1 MSTVAAISTG
11 RAPGGIGI
19 VRISGEN
26 AIAVADK
33 VFSSFNGKKLCE
45 IPGYSALY
53 GKAHGKNGHIDNVVA
68 LVFKAPK
75 SYTGEDV
82 VEISCH
88 GGLFVTDR
96 VLNAVFEAGAVPAEA
111 GEFTKRAFLNGKM
124 DLTSAES
131 VMSIISAQGE
141 QAEKIALG
149 VLEGKL
155 FKEIKKITDKL
166 LYDMALLSAWVDYP
180 YEEIEDLSAEKLKS
194 HIAES
199 KNELEKL
206 INDFGKGQ
214 IILEGVDTA
223 IVGCPNVG
231 KSTLM
236 NLLSGTDKSIVTEI
250 AGTTRDIVEDT
261 VNAGGITLRLADTAG
276 VRDTDDTVESIGVER
291 AVKRLENAE
300 LVLAVF
306 DGSRPLNSDDRRL
319 IDLCKGKKAVGII
332 NKTDLDKN
340 YLNDE
345 IEKFFP
351 QTVFISAKTGEGKAE
366 LIRAIET
373 LLGTADFDT
382 SAAAVVNERQRDCC
396 KKALDALNDAQN
408 ALDLGLTMDAVT
420 VCLDSAAEN
429 LMVLTG
435 EKATELVVNEIFAQ
449 FCVGK

>member
-26 AIAVADK
+26 AISVADK
-33 VFSSFNGKKLCE
+33 VFSSFNGKKLSD

-53 GKAHGKNGHIDNVVA
+53 GKAYDKSGNIDNVVA
-68 LVFKAPK
+68 LVFRAPK

-88 GGLFVTDR
+88 GGLFVTDK
-96 VLNAVFEAGAVPAEA
+96 VLKSVYDAGAIPAEA
-111 GEFTKRAFLNGKM
+111 VEFTKRAFLNGKM

-131 VMSIISAQGE
+131 VMNIISAQGE

-149 VLEGKL
+149 VLEGRL
-155 FKEIKKITDKL
+155 FKEIKKINDKL
-166 LYDMALLSAWVDYP
+166 VYDMALLSAWVDYP
-180 YEEIEDLSAEKLKS
+180 YEEIEDLSENNLKE
-194 HIAES
+194 HIGES
-199 KNELEKL
+199 IFSLEKL
-206 INDFGKGQ
+206 INDFDKGQ
-214 IILEGVDTA
+214 IIMEGVDTA

-236 NLLSGTDKSIVTEI
+236 NLLSGTEKSIVTEI

-261 VNAGGITLRLADTAG
+261 VNVGGITLRLADTAG
-276 VRDTDDTVESIGVER
+276 VRDTDDIVESIGVDR

-300 LVLAVF
+300 LILAVF
-306 DGSRPLNSDDRRL
+306 DASRPLTDEDRKL
-319 IDLCKGKKAVGII
+319 IDLCKGKKAIGII
-332 NKTDLDKN
+332 NKTDIDKKH
-340 YLNDE
+340 LNGE
-345 IEKFFP
+345 VEENFP
-351 QTVFISAKTGEGKAE
+351 QTVFISAKTGDGKQALTNAVE
-366 LIRAIET
+366 E

-382 SAAAVVNERQRDCC
+382 SATAIVNERQKDCC
-396 KKALDALNDAQN
+396 KKALDALKDADN
-408 ALDLGLTMDAVT
+408 ALMLGMTMDAVT
-420 VCLDSAAEN
+420 VCLDSAIEN
-429 LMVLTG
+429 LMILTG

>member
-11 RAPGGIGI
+11 KAPGGIGI

-26 AIAVADK
+26 AISVADK
-33 VFSSFNGKKLCE
+33 IFSSFNGKKLCE
-45 IPGYSALY
+45 IPGYTALY
-53 GKAHGKNGHIDNVVA
+53 GKAYDKTGNIDNVVA

-88 GGLFVTDR
+88 GGLFVTDK
-96 VLNAVFEAGAVPAEA
+96 VLKAVYDAGAIPAEA

-131 VMSIISAQGE
+131 VMNIISAQGE

-149 VLEGKL
+149 VLEGRL
-155 FKEIKKITDKL
+155 FKEIKKINDKL
-166 LYDMALLSAWVDYP
+166 VYDMALLSAWVDYP
-180 YEEIEDLSAEKLKS
+180 YEEIEDLSENNLKEHIDESIEK
-194 HIAES
+194 
-199 KNELEKL
+199 LEKL

-214 IILEGVDTA
+214 IIMEGVDTA

-236 NLLSGTDKSIVTEI
+236 NLLSGTEKSIVTEI

-261 VNAGGITLRLADTAG
+261 VNVGGITLRLADTAG
-276 VRDTDDTVESIGVER
+276 VRETEDVVESIGVDR

-306 DGSRPLNSDDRRL
+306 DASRPLTDADRKL

-340 YLNDE
+340 YLNGE
-345 IEKFFP
+345 IEENFL
-351 QTVFISAKTGEGKAE
+351 QTVFISAKTGDGKQA
-366 LIRAIET
+366 LTTAIEE

-382 SAAAVVNERQRDCC
+382 SATAIVNERQKDCC
-396 KKALDALNDAQN
+396 KKALDALKDADN
-408 ALDLGLTMDAVT
+408 ALMLGMTMDAVT
-420 VCLDSAAEN
+420 VCLDSAIEN
-429 LMVLTG
+429 LMILTG

>member
-306 DGSRPLNSDDRRL
+306 DGSRPLNGDDRRL

-340 YLNDE
+340 CLNDE
-345 IEKFFP
+345 VEKNFP

-366 LIRAIET
+366 LISAIET

>member
-82 VEISCH
+82 VEFSCH

-199 KNELEKL
+199 KNELGKL

-345 IEKFFP
+345 IENIFP

-366 LIRAIET
+366 LISAIET

>member
-1 MSTVAAISTG
+1 MSTIAAISTG
-11 RAPGGIGI
+11 RAPGGIGV

-26 AIAVADK
+26 AIEIGDK
-33 VFSSFNGKKLCE
+33 IFSSFNNKKLCE
-45 IPGYSALY
+45 LDGYSALY
-53 GKAHGKNGHIDNVVA
+53 GKAIDKNGSIDNVVA
-68 LVFKAPK
+68 LLFRAPK

-88 GGLFVTDR
+88 GGLFVTDK
-96 VLNAVFEAGAVPAEA
+96 VLKAVFEAGAVPAEA

-131 VMSIISAQGE
+131 VMNIISAQGE

-149 VLEGKL
+149 VLEGRL

-166 LYDMALLSAWVDYP
+166 VYDMALLSAWVDYP
-180 YEEIEDLSAEKLKS
+180 YEEIEDLSENNLKE
-194 HIAES
+194 HIDES
-199 KNELEKL
+199 ISSLEKL

-214 IILEGVDTA
+214 IIMEGVDTA

-236 NLLSGTDKSIVTEI
+236 NLLSGTEKSIVTEI
-250 AGTTRDIVEDT
+250 AGTTRDVVEDT
-261 VNAGGITLRLADTAG
+261 VNVGGITLRLADTAG
-276 VRDTDDTVESIGVER
+276 VRETDDIVESIGVDR
-291 AVKRLENAE
+291 AVKRLETAE

-306 DGSRPLNSDDRRL
+306 DASRELNEQDKRL
-319 IDLCKGKKAVGII
+319 IELCKGKKAIGIV
-332 NKTDLDKN
+332 NKIDTDKN
-340 YLNDE
+340 YLNGE
-345 IEKFFP
+345 IEKNFS

-366 LIRAIET
+366 LSKAIEE

-382 SAAAVVNERQRDCC
+382 SATAIVNERQCDCC
-396 KKALDALNDAQN
+396 KKALDALRDADN
-408 ALDLGLTMDAVT
+408 ALMLGMTMDAVT
-420 VCLDSAAEN
+420 VCLDSAVEN
-429 LMVLTG
+429 LMILTG

>member
-306 DGSRPLNSDDRRL
+306 DGSRPLNGDDRRL

-345 IEKFFP
+345 IEKKFP

-366 LIRAIET
+366 LISAIET

>member
-1 MSTVAAISTG
+1 MSTIAAISTG
-11 RAPGGIGI
+11 RAPGGIGV
-19 VRISGEN
+19 VRISGED
-26 AIAVADK
+26 AIKIGDK
-33 VFSSFNGKKLCE
+33 IFSSFGGKKLCE
-45 IPGYSALY
+45 IDGYSALY
-53 GKAHGKNGHIDNVVA
+53 GKAHDENSDIDTVVA
-68 LVFKAPK
+68 LLFRAPK

-88 GGLFVTDR
+88 GGLFVTDK
-96 VLNAVFEAGAVPAEA
+96 VLKSAFQAGAVPAEA

-131 VMSIISAQGE
+131 VMNVISAQGE

-149 VLEGKL
+149 VLEGRL
-155 FKEIKKITDKL
+155 FKEIKGITDKL
-166 LYDMALLSAWVDYP
+166 VYDLALLSAWVDYP
-180 YEEIEDLSAEKLKS
+180 YEEIEDLSDNNLKE
-194 HIAES
+194 HIEIS
-199 KNELEKL
+199 ITSLEKL
-206 INDFGKGQ
+206 IKDFSTGQ
-214 IILEGVDTA
+214 IIMEGVDTA

-236 NLLSGTDKSIVTEI
+236 NLLSGTEKSIVTEI

-261 VNAGGITLRLADTAG
+261 VNVGGITLRLADTAG
-276 VRDTDDTVESIGVER
+276 VRETDDLVESIGVDR

-306 DGSRPLNSDDRRL
+306 DASRELNDSDRRL
-319 IDLCKGKKAVGII
+319 IDLCKGKKAIGII

-340 YLNDE
+340 HLNGE
-345 IEKFFP
+345 IEKNFS
-351 QTVFISAKTGEGKAE
+351 QTVFISAKKGTGKDDLAKAVE
-366 LIRAIET
+366 E

-382 SAAAVVNERQRDCC
+382 SAVAVVNERQCECC
-396 KKALDALNDAQN
+396 KKALEALCDAENALN
-408 ALDLGLTMDAVT
+408 LGLTMDAVT
-420 VCLDSAAEN
+420 VCLDSAIEN

>member
-11 RAPGGIGI
+11 KAPGGIGI

-26 AIAVADK
+26 AISVADK
-33 VFSSFNGKKLCE
+33 IFSSFNGKKLCE

-53 GKAHGKNGHIDNVVA
+53 GKAYDKTGNIDNVVA

-88 GGLFVTDR
+88 GGLFVTDK
-96 VLNAVFEAGAVPAEA
+96 VLKAVYDAGAIPAEA

-131 VMSIISAQGE
+131 VMNIISAQGE

-149 VLEGKL
+149 VLEGRL
-155 FKEIKKITDKL
+155 FKEIKKINDKL
-166 LYDMALLSAWVDYP
+166 VYDMALLSAWVDYP
-180 YEEIEDLSAEKLKS
+180 YEEIEDLSENNLKEHIDESIEK
-194 HIAES
+194 
-199 KNELEKL
+199 LEKL

-214 IILEGVDTA
+214 IIMEGVDTA

-236 NLLSGTDKSIVTEI
+236 NLLSGTEKSIVTEI

-261 VNAGGITLRLADTAG
+261 VNVGGITLRLADTAG
-276 VRDTDDTVESIGVER
+276 VRETEDVVESIGVDR

-306 DGSRPLNSDDRRL
+306 DASRPLTDSDRRL

-332 NKTDLDKN
+332 NKTDLDEN
-340 YLNDE
+340 HLNGE
-345 IEKFFP
+345 IEENFL
-351 QTVFISAKTGEGKAE
+351 QTVFISAKTGDGKQALTNAVE
-366 LIRAIET
+366 E

-382 SAAAVVNERQRDCC
+382 SATAIVNERQKDCC
-396 KKALDALNDAQN
+396 KKALDALKDADN
-408 ALDLGLTMDAVT
+408 ALMLGMTMDAVT
-420 VCLDSAAEN
+420 VCLDSAIEN
-429 LMVLTG
+429 LMILTG

>member
-53 GKAHGKNGHIDNVVA
+53 GKAHGKKGHIDNVVA

-306 DGSRPLNSDDRRL
+306 DGSRPLNGDDRRL

-345 IEKFFP
+345 VEKNFP

>member
-276 VRDTDDTVESIGVER
+276 VRETDDTVESIGVER

-306 DGSRPLNSDDRRL
+306 DGSRPLNGDDRRL

-340 YLNDE
+340 YLNNE
-345 IEKFFP
+345 IEKNFP

-366 LIRAIET
+366 LISAIET

>member
-1 MSTVAAISTG
+1 MSTIAAISTG
-11 RAPGGIGI
+11 RAPGGIGVI
-19 VRISGEN
+19 RISGEN
-26 AIAVADK
+26 AISVADK
-33 VFSSFNGKKLCE
+33 IFSSFNGKKLCE
-45 IPGYSALY
+45 LSGYSALY
-53 GKAHGKNGHIDNVVA
+53 GKASDEKGSIDNVVA

-88 GGLFVTDR
+88 GGLFVTDK
-96 VLNAVFEAGAVPAEA
+96 VLKAVYSAGAIPAEP

-131 VMSIISAQGE
+131 VMNIISAQGE

-155 FKEIKKITDKL
+155 FKEIKKINDKL
-166 LYDMALLSAWVDYP
+166 VYDMALLSAWVDYP
-180 YEEIEDLSAEKLKS
+180 YEEIEDLSDNNLKE
-194 HIAES
+194 HIKEGRES
-199 KNELEKL
+199 LQKL
-206 INDFGKGQ
+206 INDFDKGQ

-236 NLLSGTDKSIVTEI
+236 NLISGTEKSIVTDI

-261 VNAGGITLRLADTAG
+261 VNVGGITLRLADTAG
-276 VRDTDDTVESIGVER
+276 VRETEDVVESIGVDR

-306 DGSRPLNSDDRRL
+306 DASRELTDADYRL
-319 IDLCKGKKAVGII
+319 IDLCKGKNAIGII

-340 YLNDE
+340 YLKGK
-345 IEKFFP
+345 IEENFA
-351 QTVFISAKTGEGKAE
+351 QTVFISAKTGKGKEE
-366 LIRAIET
+366 LTRAIEQT
-373 LLGTADFDT
+373 LGTADFDT
-382 SAAAVVNERQRDCC
+382 SATAIVNDRQCECC
-396 KKALDALNDAQN
+396 KKALDALVDAEN
-408 ALDLGLTMDAVT
+408 ALEFGMTMDAVT
-420 VCLDSAAEN
+420 VCLDSAIEN

>member
-11 RAPGGIGI
+11 RAPGGIGVI
-19 VRISGEN
+19 RISGEN
-26 AIAVADK
+26 SINVADK
-33 VFSSFNGKKLCE
+33 IFSSFNGKKLCE
-45 IPGYSALY
+45 LSGYSALY
-53 GKAHGKNGHIDNVVA
+53 GKASDENGSIDNVVV

-88 GGLFVTDR
+88 GGLFVTDK
-96 VLNAVFEAGAVPAEA
+96 VLKAVYSAGAIPAEP

-131 VMSIISAQGE
+131 VMNIISAQGE

-149 VLEGKL
+149 VLEGRL
-155 FKEIKKITDKL
+155 FKEIKKINDKL
-166 LYDMALLSAWVDYP
+166 VYDMALLSAWVDYP
-180 YEEIEDLSAEKLKS
+180 YEEIEDLSDNNLKE
-194 HIAES
+194 HIKES
-199 KNELEKL
+199 RESLQKL
-206 INDFGKGQ
+206 INDFDKGQ

-236 NLLSGTDKSIVTEI
+236 NLISGTEKSIVTEI

-261 VNAGGITLRLADTAG
+261 VNVGGITLRLADTAG
-276 VRDTDDTVESIGVER
+276 VRETEDIVESIGVDR

-306 DGSRPLNSDDRRL
+306 DATRELCDADYRL
-319 IDLCKGKKAVGII
+319 IELCKGKNAIGII
-332 NKTDLDKN
+332 NKTDLDTN
-340 YLNDE
+340 YLKGK
-345 IEKFFP
+345 IEENFA
-351 QTVFISAKTGEGKAE
+351 QTVFISAKTGKGKEE
-366 LIRAIET
+366 LTRAIEQT
-373 LLGTADFDT
+373 LGTADFDT
-382 SAAAVVNERQRDCC
+382 SATAIVNDRQCECC
-396 KKALDALNDAQN
+396 KKALDALIDAEN
-408 ALDLGLTMDAVT
+408 ALEFGMTMDAVT
-420 VCLDSAAEN
+420 VCLDSAIEN

>member
-11 RAPGGIGI
+11 RAPGGIGV

-26 AIAVADK
+26 AISIADK
-33 VFSSFNGKKLCE
+33 VFSSFNGKKICE

-53 GKAHGKNGHIDNVVA
+53 GKATDENGSIDNVVT
-68 LVFKAPK
+68 LLFRAPK

-88 GGLFVTDR
+88 GGLFVTDK
-96 VLNAVFEAGAVPAEA
+96 VLKAVLDAGAIPAEA

-131 VMSIISAQGE
+131 VMNIISAQGE

-149 VLEGKL
+149 VLEGRL
-155 FKEIKKITDKL
+155 FKEIKKINDKL
-166 LYDMALLSAWVDYP
+166 VYDLALLSAWVDYP
-180 YEEIEDLSAEKLKS
+180 YEEIEDLSENNLKEHIDESIEK
-194 HIAES
+194 
-199 KNELEKL
+199 LEKL
-206 INDFGKGQ
+206 INDFSMGQ
-214 IILEGVDTA
+214 IIMEGVDTA

-236 NLLSGTDKSIVTEI
+236 NLLSGTEKSIVTDI

-261 VNAGGITLRLADTAG
+261 VNVGGITLRLADTAG
-276 VRDTDDTVESIGVER
+276 VRETEDVVESIGVDR
-291 AVKRLENAE
+291 AVKRLQNAE

-306 DGSRPLNSDDRRL
+306 DASRPLTDEDRKL
-319 IDLCKGKKAVGII
+319 FDLCKGKKAIGIV

-340 YLNDE
+340 YLNGE
-345 IEKFFP
+345 IEKNFS
-351 QTVFISAKTGEGKAE
+351 QTIFISAKTGAGKAE
-366 LIRAIET
+366 LTKAVET

-382 SAAAVVNERQRDCC
+382 SATAIVNERQKDCC
-396 KKALDALNDAQN
+396 KKALDALRDADN
-408 ALDLGLTMDAVT
+408 ALMLGLTMDAVT
-420 VCLDSAAEN
+420 VCLDSAIEN
-429 LMVLTG
+429 LMILTG

>member
-26 AIAVADK
+26 AIAVADS

-53 GKAHGKNGHIDNVVA
+53 GKASDKNGNIDNVVA

-96 VLNAVFEAGAVPAEA
+96 VLNAVLEAGAVPAEA

-199 KNELEKL
+199 KKELEKL

-340 YLNDE
+340 YLNNE
-345 IEKFFP
+345 IKENFP

-366 LIRAIET
+366 LISAIET

-396 KKALDALNDAQN
+396 KKALDALNDAEN

-435 EKATELVVNEIFAQ
+435 EKATELVVNEIFSQ

>member
-1 MSTVAAISTG
+1 MSTIAAISTG
-11 RAPGGIGI
+11 RAPGGIGVI
-19 VRISGEN
+19 RISGEN
-26 AIAVADK
+26 AIEIGDK
-33 VFSSFNGKKLCE
+33 VFSSFNNKKLCQLE
-45 IPGYSALY
+45 GYSALY
-53 GKAHGKNGHIDNVVA
+53 GKAFDPNGDIDNVVA
-68 LVFKAPK
+68 LVFRAPK

-88 GGLFVTDR
+88 GGLFVTDK
-96 VLNAVFEAGAVPAEA
+96 VLKAVFSAGAMPAEA

-131 VMSIISAQGE
+131 VMNIISAQGE

-149 VLEGKL
+149 VLEGRL

-166 LYDMALLSAWVDYP
+166 VYDLALLSAWVDYP
-180 YEEIEDLSAEKLKS
+180 YEEIEDLSANNLQS
-194 HIAES
+194 HIDYS
-199 KNELEKL
+199 ISSLEKL

-214 IILEGVDTA
+214 IIMEGVDTA

-236 NLLSGTDKSIVTEI
+236 NLLSGTEKSIVTEI
-250 AGTTRDIVEDT
+250 AGTTRDVVEDT
-261 VNAGGITLRLADTAG
+261 VNVGGITLRLADTAG
-276 VRDTDDTVESIGVER
+276 VRETDDLVESIGVER
-291 AVKRLENAE
+291 AVKRLEKAE

-306 DGSRPLNSDDRRL
+306 DASRQLNDADRRL
-319 IDLCKGKKAVGII
+319 IDLCKGKKAIGII

-340 YLNDE
+340 YLNSE
-345 IEKFFP
+345 IEENFS
-351 QTVFISAKTGEGKAE
+351 QTIFISAKTGAGKTE
-366 LIRAIET
+366 LVNAIEE

-382 SAAAVVNERQRDCC
+382 SAVAVVNERQCECC
-396 KKALDALNDAQN
+396 KRALEALREADDT
-408 ALDLGLTMDAVT
+408 LKLGLTMDAVT
-420 VCLDSAAEN
+420 VCLDSAIEN

>member
-180 YEEIEDLSAEKLKS
+180 YEEIEDLSTEKLKS

-340 YLNDE
+340 YLNAE
-345 IEKFFP
+345 IEKIFP

-366 LIRAIET
+366 LISAIET

>member
-11 RAPGGIGI
+11 KAPGGIGI

-26 AIAVADK
+26 AISVADK
-33 VFSSFNGKKLCE
+33 IFSSFNGKKLCE
-45 IPGYSALY
+45 IPGYTALY
-53 GKAHGKNGHIDNVVA
+53 GKAYDKTGNIDNVVA

-88 GGLFVTDR
+88 GGLFVTDK
-96 VLNAVFEAGAVPAEA
+96 VLKAVYDAGAIPAEA

-131 VMSIISAQGE
+131 VMNIISAQGE

-149 VLEGKL
+149 VLEGRL
-155 FKEIKKITDKL
+155 FKEIKRINDKL
-166 LYDMALLSAWVDYP
+166 VYDMALLSAWVDYP
-180 YEEIEDLSAEKLKS
+180 YEEIEDLSENNLKEHIDESIEK
-194 HIAES
+194 
-199 KNELEKL
+199 LEKL

-214 IILEGVDTA
+214 IIMEGVDTA

-236 NLLSGTDKSIVTEI
+236 NLLSGTEKSIVTEI

-261 VNAGGITLRLADTAG
+261 VNVGGITLRLADTAG
-276 VRDTDDTVESIGVER
+276 VRDTDDVVESIGVDR

-306 DGSRPLNSDDRRL
+306 DASRPLTDADCKL
-319 IDLCKGKKAVGII
+319 IDLCKGKKAIGIV

-340 YLNDE
+340 YLNGE
-345 IEKFFP
+345 IEENFL
-351 QTVFISAKTGEGKAE
+351 QTVFISAKTGDGKQALTNAVE
-366 LIRAIET
+366 E

-382 SAAAVVNERQRDCC
+382 SATAIVNERQKDCC
-396 KKALDALNDAQN
+396 KKALDALKDADN
-408 ALDLGLTMDAVT
+408 ALMLGMTMDAVT
-420 VCLDSAAEN
+420 VCLDSAIEN
-429 LMVLTG
+429 LMILTG